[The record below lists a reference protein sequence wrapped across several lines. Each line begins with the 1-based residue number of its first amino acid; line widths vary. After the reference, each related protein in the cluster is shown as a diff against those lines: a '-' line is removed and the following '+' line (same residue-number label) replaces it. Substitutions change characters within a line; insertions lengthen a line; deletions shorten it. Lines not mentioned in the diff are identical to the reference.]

1 MHPFRAFML
10 SFALGTIALF
20 GGYGIV
26 SAVTPAP
33 PEHVITV

>member
-1 MHPFRAFML
+1 ML
-10 SFALGTIALF
+10 SFALGTVALF

-33 PEHVITV
+33 AGHTITA